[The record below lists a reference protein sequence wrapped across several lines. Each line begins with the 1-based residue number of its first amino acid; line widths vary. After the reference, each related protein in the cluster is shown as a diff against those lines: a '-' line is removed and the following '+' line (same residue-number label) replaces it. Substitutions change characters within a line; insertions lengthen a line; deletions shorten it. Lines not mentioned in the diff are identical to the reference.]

1 MKFIRCLYLE
11 LQISN
16 CAFATYD
23 FCLLLDNDK
32 NIFDP
37 DFFPSLFLG
46 AWQTGLIWA
55 HIILGLMEFGL
66 QI

>member
-1 MKFIRCLYLE
+1 MPLLRTA
-11 LQISN
+11 N

-46 AWQTGLIWA
+46 ARQTGLIWA